1 MRWAPRIIVT
11 LVALVGVAAL
21 SLLAAMINSVGH
33 VSVSVG
39 VSVPAVDTP
48 VTLVSSADGTSER
61 SHRLP
66 TTVYGHVHIA
76 RTGGSFVNR
85 MLSQKYQRVC
95 GNKGY
100 SLPELTHKVDEV
112 KQAQRRARK
121 RNHKNAM
128 IPKTKS
134 KGLGQVME
142 EIGFQ
147 DCDYMS
153 HETGW
158 EFWQMLRGKVKV
170 GSPIE
175 LHVPCRDPVDHL
187 MSLCNFYD
195 HSLRCEDGEE
205 EFMSGVRKC
214 LHRGVEARFSN
225 QLLKSPPLTVKCMD
239 FKKQFTDYMDYMG
252 ARLEKKTEEEHQ
264 IVIKKNSHGRENRT
278 ECIWQHP
285 DLMEKTRN
293 FMTTNFD
300 YFRFCNRCLGFSY
313 NRYLLCPRRCVSE
326 TRFPNLAS
334 RNMDTLSSR
343 SCAFWKTRSETYIN
357 ARKQRHSGLWVTYPF
372 SEN

>member
-1 MRWAPRIIVT
+1 MATEAGMSSVRWAPRIIVT

-21 SLLAAMINSVGH
+21 SMLAATINSEGR

-39 VSVPAVDTP
+39 VPAVDTP

-100 SLPELTHKVDEV
+100 SLPELTDKVNEV
-112 KQAQRRARK
+112 KQARRARK

-158 EFWQMLRGKVKV
+158 KFWQMIRGKVKV

-225 QLLKSPPLTVKCMD
+225 ELLKQGL
-239 FKKQFTDYMDYMG
+239 
-252 ARLEKKTEEEHQ
+252 
-264 IVIKKNSHGRENRT
+264 
-278 ECIWQHP
+278 
-285 DLMEKTRN
+285 
-293 FMTTNFD
+293 
-300 YFRFCNRCLGFSY
+300 
-313 NRYLLCPRRCVSE
+313 
-326 TRFPNLAS
+326 
-334 RNMDTLSSR
+334 LSSLIL
-343 SCAFWKTRSETYIN
+343 SYDYQYPAF
-357 ARKQRHSGLWVTYPF
+357 
-372 SEN
+372 